1 MVVSAAGRYTTLE
14 VRSRWRNQIC
24 DCFFILPCRNNTSR
38 LSEWQQIMTQKFVD
52 FCLTQGSP
60 SHQLL
65 TLAQAPTY
73 PSYYIK
79 LHDGGTVVLP
89 SGLHNTP
96 DVSISHHNYLSSSFA
111 EATFQRYRNGISVTY
126 PETGL
131 RTPLGDVTTT
141 VEDTL
146 PTIKQTI
153 TCESL
158 AERRYTLSLCVDGKR
173 DESYSW
179 HPPPRNDDRVH
190 FLELTKSS
198 SSSSSSEDQLGEG
211 DGEAIA
217 KVLLK
222 SWRPV
227 AKGELIA
234 VVRVREDILDDR
246 EDVRGTD
253 QILVTAVALVARL
266 NRRRQNTEGYHGA
279 AFYGY

>member
-1 MVVSAAGRYTTLE
+1 
-14 VRSRWRNQIC
+14 
-24 DCFFILPCRNNTSR
+24 
-38 LSEWQQIMTQKFVD
+38 MTPKFVD

-79 LHDGGTVVLP
+79 LHDAGAVVLP
-89 SGLHNTP
+89 SSLHNHP

-153 TCESL
+153 TCDSL
-158 AERRYTLSLCVDGKR
+158 AERCYTVSLCVDGKR
-173 DESYSW
+173 EEFYSW

-198 SSSSSSEDQLGEG
+198 SSSEDQPGEG

-222 SWRPV
+222 SWSPV
-227 AKGELIA
+227 NKGELIA
-234 VVRVREDILDDR
+234 VIRVREDLLDDR

-253 QILVTAVALVARL
+253 QILVTAVALVTRL
-266 NRRRQNTEGYHGA
+266 NRRRQKLSGYNGA